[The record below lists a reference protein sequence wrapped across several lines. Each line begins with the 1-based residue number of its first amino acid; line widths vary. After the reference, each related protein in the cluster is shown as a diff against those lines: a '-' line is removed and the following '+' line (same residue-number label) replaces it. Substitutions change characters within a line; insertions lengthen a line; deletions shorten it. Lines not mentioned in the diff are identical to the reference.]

1 MVHGNIGAIGRT
13 PIPRTT
19 AASRPIVTML
29 KRAIDQT
36 SSRRSRRYA
45 DPMPTDS
52 PTSMTPARAGHY
64 RMLATPTGPFF
75 VTRDADGSI
84 ETGWRDMLDG
94 AGGGGR
100 TITSIGLETP
110 GLLPDLC
117 DRIIRAMN
125 GHPVDFA
132 DIATPAGTGFQ
143 RTVWNATR
151 AVGFGSTLTYG
162 ELARRVGRPKAA
174 RAIGQAM
181 RRNRLPIVIPCH
193 RIIGAADLGG
203 FGGTGVGTNRWN
215 QIKTSLLAAERGDR
229 GEKSG
234 G

>member
-1 MVHGNIGAIGRT
+1 MLADP
-13 PIPRTT
+13 PIPT
-19 AASRPIVTML
+19 
-29 KRAIDQT
+29 
-36 SSRRSRRYA
+36 
-45 DPMPTDS
+45 
-52 PTSMTPARAGHY
+52 TPARAVQY
-64 RMLATPTGPFF
+64 RMLATPTGAFY
-75 VTRDADGSI
+75 VTRDTDGSI
-84 ETGWRDMLDG
+84 ETGWRDMLDR

-100 TITSIGLETP
+100 TITSIGVETP

-117 DRIIRAMN
+117 DRIIRAMD

-151 AVGFGSTLTYG
+151 TVGFGSTLTYG

-193 RIIGAADLGG
+193 RVIGTGDLGG
-203 FGGTGVGTNRWN
+203 FGGHGPKGQWPA
-215 QIKTSLLAAERGDR
+215 IKRTLLEAESKTRL
-229 GEKSG
+229 
-234 G
+234 